1 MATSNEKTTSALI
14 HLSTLTQYFI
24 PFGNYIFPIIIW
36 SSKKNDSQ
44 FIDYNGKQVL
54 NFQLSIF
61 LYTLILALIAVPIV
75 IFTVLKKVSFHE
87 VINCNELVIDKI
99 HNENLTGVIVL
110 AITAVS
116 VFAFLKLIEFILIV
130 YGAVKASNG
139 EEYRYP
145 LSIPF
150 FKANSQTPQNEI
162 VVEENQSPSETEE

>member
-1 MATSNEKTTSALI
+1 MSTPNEKTTASLI

-36 SSKKNDSQ
+36 SSKKNDSK

-61 LYTLILALIAVPIV
+61 LYSLILALVAIPIF
-75 IFTVLKKVSFHE
+75 IFTILKNVTLHQA
-87 VINCNELVIDKI
+87 INCDDFVIDKL
-99 HNENLTGVIVL
+99 NDENLTGVVVL

-116 VFAFLKLIEFILIV
+116 VFAFLKLIEFILII

-145 LSIPF
+145 LSIQF
-150 FKANSQTPQNEI
+150 FKTN
-162 VVEENQSPSETEE
+162 NQSTEAQPVAEEPTSEE